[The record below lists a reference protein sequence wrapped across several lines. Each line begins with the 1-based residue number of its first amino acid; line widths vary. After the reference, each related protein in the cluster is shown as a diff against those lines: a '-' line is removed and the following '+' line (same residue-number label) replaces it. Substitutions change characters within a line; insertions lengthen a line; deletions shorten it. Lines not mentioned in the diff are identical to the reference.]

1 MQLSIYYKGDVFMQS
16 KLPDFCFVTNPDNNK
31 TVVVTLGEFGY
42 IEIKDEELK
51 DTSPDILNELIGVSE
66 SQREAMHHGSLFGW
80 NISFEDKK
88 HLSKNGSLIRAEV
101 DKLINTRKPVK
112 HI

>member
-1 MQLSIYYKGDVFMQS
+1 MQS
-16 KLPDFCFVTNPDNNK
+16 NLPDFCFVTNQDNNK
-31 TVVVTLGEFGY
+31 TVVVTLGELGY

-51 DTSPDILNELIGVSE
+51 DTNPDILNELIGVSE
-66 SQREAMHHGSLFGW
+66 SQREAMYHGSLFGW